1 MTHKE
6 DAKDIKYWGKK
17 ATKEFAGKTIKEI
30 GYSETEYSYAPVI
43 KFTDE
48 TYLVAMSD
56 DEGNDAGALHA
67 STKNN
72 IWGVPTIRKT
82 ISR

>member
-6 DAKDIKYWGKK
+6 DAKDIKFWSKK
-17 ATKEFAGKTIKEI
+17 ATKEFGGKTIKAI
-30 GYSETEYSYAPVI
+30 QYTETEYSYAPVI
-43 KFTDE
+43 KFTDG

-67 STKNN
+67 STENN

-82 ISR
+82 SSR